1 MKLKLFKLNIYKKG
15 NKQMTDNELNNS
27 NTISRNEDLD
37 LTSMLNAVKEESNV
51 VKSENT
57 PAEVKKSPLEML
69 KEDEAKT
76 PKGLVV
82 DNGELKADNGP
93 QKNIVYNDERMSDIK
108 NEINNYDT
116 TLNKRSKVTL
126 IKKPMTQLEYVQLMD
141 EIESVKINPDGS
153 VSFDLMDKYGNKQ
166 EPVFIR
172 PRKDDEPIF
181 DFSILT
187 PEERK
192 ELKDKG
198 TDIKEEEIKVDE
210 DKASESEEEN
220 KEDEIS
226 PEKKRIVEILIDK
239 TGLGGDFFLTEE
251 EKNKVS
257 EAETIRIN
265 EVRILDLA
273 TIKAK
278 RSSVSFQDHIK
289 EFNINGS
296 RTTICFPASGF
307 KAQMKGL
314 SYGEYADIALSMEN
328 VKFDQYY
335 KRLSI
340 IYNHMTNI
348 SRGDFKDFEDFLKHF
363 SYTDISL
370 ALYGLYISTEKE
382 TQEIPLRCGNKECG
396 KTFNWEYNTRNIL
409 RLERCADK
417 FLKKMEE
424 VATAKPSDY
433 DKIAENAA
441 VNNSKYVE
449 LPDSKVVCEMGVAS
463 AYDFLYNFIPLM
475 NEETFKDAFGNDAS
489 QVYMDNVLLLTS
501 VRSVDVP
508 DGEGGYIHC
517 TGYKDI
523 LDAIYY
529 IGPNDIKYLA
539 AQTAKIQS
547 LWEVTYSLGDTK
559 CPHCGAVT
567 KNLDVSMDDL
577 VFQTYNRLMS
587 TEIELSKIQEL

>member
-15 NKQMTDNELNNS
+15 NKQMTDKELNNS

-51 VKSENT
+51 VKSENA

-76 PKGLVV
+76 PKGLIV

-93 QKNIVYNDERMSDIK
+93 QKNIVYNDERMTDIK

-116 TLNKRSKVTL
+116 TLLKRSKVTL
-126 IKKPMTQLEYVQLMD
+126 VKKPMTQLEYVQLMD

-153 VSFDLMDKYGNKQ
+153 ISFDLVDKYGNKQ

-172 PRKDDEPIF
+172 PRKDDEPLY

-198 TDIKEEEIKVDE
+198 TDIKEEEVNTDE
-210 DKASESEEEN
+210 DKASEAEEEN

-278 RSSVSFQDHIK
+278 RSNVSFQDHIK

-382 TQEIPLRCGNKECG
+382 IQEIPLKCGNKKCN

-463 AYDFLYNFIPLM
+463 SYDFLYNFIPLM

>member
-1 MKLKLFKLNIYKKG
+1 
-15 NKQMTDNELNNS
+15 MTDKELNNS

-37 LTSMLNAVKEESNV
+37 LTSMLNAVKEESNII
-51 VKSENT
+51 KSENA
-57 PAEVKKSPLEML
+57 PAEVKKSPLEIL

-82 DNGELKADNGP
+82 DNGELKVDNGP
-93 QKNIVYNDERMSDIK
+93 QKNIVYNDERMADIK

-116 TLNKRSKVTL
+116 TLLKRSKVTL

-153 VSFDLMDKYGNKQ
+153 ISFDLMDKYGNKQ
-166 EPVFIR
+166 EPVFVR
-172 PRKDDEPIF
+172 PRKDDEPLY

-198 TDIKEEEIKVDE
+198 TDIKEEEIKTDG
-210 DKASESEEEN
+210 DKSSESEED
-220 KEDEIS
+220 KEEEIS

-278 RSSVSFQDHIK
+278 RSTVSFQDHIK

-382 TQEIPLRCGNKECG
+382 IQEIPLKCGNKKCN

-489 QVYMDNVLLLTS
+489 NVYMNNVLLLTS

-547 LWEVTYSLGDTK
+547 MWEVTYSLGDTK

>member
-1 MKLKLFKLNIYKKG
+1 
-15 NKQMTDNELNNS
+15 MTDNELNNS

-82 DNGELKADNGP
+82 DNDDLKADNGP
-93 QKNIVYNDERMSDIK
+93 QKNIVYNDERMADIK

-116 TLNKRSKVTL
+116 TLSKRSKVTL

-153 VSFDLMDKYGNKQ
+153 ISFDLMDKYGNKQ
-166 EPVFIR
+166 KPVFIR

-210 DKASESEEEN
+210 EKSSESEEDN
-220 KEDEIS
+220 KEEEIS

-239 TGLGGDFFLTEE
+239 TGLGGDFFLSEE
-251 EKNKVS
+251 EKKKLS

-314 SYGEYADIALSMEN
+314 SYGEYADIALSIEN

-475 NEETFKDAFGNDAS
+475 NKETFKDAFGNDAS

>member
-1 MKLKLFKLNIYKKG
+1 M
-15 NKQMTDNELNNS
+15 
-27 NTISRNEDLD
+27 
-37 LTSMLNAVKEESNV
+37 A
-51 VKSENT
+51 
-57 PAEVKKSPLEML
+57 
-69 KEDEAKT
+69 
-76 PKGLVV
+76 
-82 DNGELKADNGP
+82 
-93 QKNIVYNDERMSDIK
+93 DIK

-116 TLNKRSKVTL
+116 TLLKRSKVTL
-126 IKKPMTQLEYVQLMD
+126 VKKPMTQLEYVQLMD

-153 VSFDLMDKYGNKQ
+153 ISFDLVDKYGNKQ

-172 PRKDDEPIF
+172 PRKDDEPLY

-198 TDIKEEEIKVDE
+198 TDIKEEEVNTDE
-210 DKASESEEEN
+210 DKASEAEEEN

-239 TGLGGDFFLTEE
+239 TGLGGDFVLTEE

-278 RSSVSFQDHIK
+278 RSNVSFQDHIK

-314 SYGEYADIALSMEN
+314 SYGEYADIVLSMEN

-382 TQEIPLRCGNKECG
+382 IQEMPLKCGNKKCN

-433 DKIAENAA
+433 DKIAENAV

-539 AQTAKIQS
+539 AQTAKI
-547 LWEVTYSLGDTK
+547 
-559 CPHCGAVT
+559 
-567 KNLDVSMDDL
+567 
-577 VFQTYNRLMS
+577 
-587 TEIELSKIQEL
+587 

>member
-1 MKLKLFKLNIYKKG
+1 
-15 NKQMTDNELNNS
+15 MTDKELNNS

-37 LTSMLNAVKEESNV
+37 LTSMLNAVKEESNII
-51 VKSENT
+51 KSENA
-57 PAEVKKSPLEML
+57 PAEVKKSPLEIL

-82 DNGELKADNGP
+82 DNGELKVDNGP
-93 QKNIVYNDERMSDIK
+93 QKNIVYNDERMADIK

-116 TLNKRSKVTL
+116 TLLKRSKVTL

-153 VSFDLMDKYGNKQ
+153 ISFDLMDKYGNKQ
-166 EPVFIR
+166 EPVFVR
-172 PRKDDEPIF
+172 PRKDDEPLY

-198 TDIKEEEIKVDE
+198 TDIKEEEIKTDG
-210 DKASESEEEN
+210 DKSSESEED
-220 KEDEIS
+220 KEEEIS

-278 RSSVSFQDHIK
+278 RSTVSFQDHIK

-382 TQEIPLRCGNKECG
+382 IQEIPLKCGNKKCN

-489 QVYMDNVLLLTS
+489 NVYMNNVLLLTS

-547 LWEVTYSLGDTK
+547 MWEVTYSLGDTK

-577 VFQTYNRLMS
+577 VFQT
-587 TEIELSKIQEL
+587 

>member
-1 MKLKLFKLNIYKKG
+1 
-15 NKQMTDNELNNS
+15 MTDNELNNS

-51 VKSENT
+51 VKTENA
-57 PAEVKKSPLEML
+57 PAEIKKSPLEML

-82 DNGELKADNGP
+82 DNGDLKADNGP
-93 QKNIVYNDERMSDIK
+93 QKNIVYNDERMADIK

-116 TLNKRSKVTL
+116 TLSKRSKVTL

-153 VSFDLMDKYGNKQ
+153 ISFDLMDKYGNKQ

-210 DKASESEEEN
+210 DKSSESEEEN

-239 TGLGGDFFLTEE
+239 TGLGGDFFLSEE
-251 EKNKVS
+251 EKKKLS

>member
-1 MKLKLFKLNIYKKG
+1 
-15 NKQMTDNELNNS
+15 MTDNELNNS

-37 LTSMLNAVKEESNV
+37 LASMLNAVKEESNV

-82 DNGELKADNGP
+82 DNGDLKADNGP
-93 QKNIVYNDERMSDIK
+93 QKNIVYNDERMTDIK

-116 TLNKRSKVTL
+116 TLSKRSKVTL

-153 VSFDLMDKYGNKQ
+153 ISFDLMDKYGNKQ

-187 PEERK
+187 PEER
-192 ELKDKG
+192 
-198 TDIKEEEIKVDE
+198 KVDE

-239 TGLGGDFFLTEE
+239 TGLGGDFFLSEE
-251 EKNKVS
+251 EKKKLS

>member
-1 MKLKLFKLNIYKKG
+1 
-15 NKQMTDNELNNS
+15 MTDNELNNS

-51 VKSENT
+51 VKPENA

-82 DNGELKADNGP
+82 DNGDLKADNGP
-93 QKNIVYNDERMSDIK
+93 QKHIVYNDERMADIK

-116 TLNKRSKVTL
+116 TLSKRSKVTL

-153 VSFDLMDKYGNKQ
+153 ISFDLMDKYGNKQ

-198 TDIKEEEIKVDE
+198 TDIKEEEVKVDE
-210 DKASESEEEN
+210 EKSSEAEEDN
-220 KEDEIS
+220 KEEEIS

-239 TGLGGDFFLTEE
+239 TGLGGDFFLSEE
-251 EKNKVS
+251 EKKKLS

-278 RSSVSFQDHIK
+278 RSSV
-289 EFNINGS
+289 
-296 RTTICFPASGF
+296 SGF

-382 TQEIPLRCGNKECG
+382 IQEIPLRCGNKECG

-523 LDAIYY
+523 LDTIYY